1 MDVKQEGAWPCSIRP
16 LFHVRTVLSAVQYGR
31 KPYIKSIIY
40 SAIRHSAA
48 EVLPTFVIRP
58 ALRKLWSK

>member
-1 MDVKQEGAWPCSIRP
+1 MT
-16 LFHVRTVLSAVQYGR
+16 LFHSAPVPRQDGIVCCPVRAE
-31 KPYIKSIIY
+31 PYIKSIIY